1 MRCRLAALML
11 VLGIFGLADLGSIYV
26 PGQLVNGVYVRPHF
40 VSVHETEFG
49 PWQDDKGAGEPKP
62 HLEPRSLELEPRD
75 GGGLGEE
82 S

>member
-1 MRCRLAALML
+1 MRCRLAASML

-40 VSVHETEFG
+40 VAVHEVEYG
-49 PWQDDKGAGEPKP
+49 PWQDDEGAGEITP
-62 HLEPRSLELEPRD
+62 HLEPRSLERERQDRD
-75 GGGLGEE
+75 GLGEE